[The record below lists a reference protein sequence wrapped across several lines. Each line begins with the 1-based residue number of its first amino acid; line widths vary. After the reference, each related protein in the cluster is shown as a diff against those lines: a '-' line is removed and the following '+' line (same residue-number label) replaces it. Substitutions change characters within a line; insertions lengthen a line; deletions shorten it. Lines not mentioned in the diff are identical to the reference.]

1 MGVHPWPGIDPA
13 TAYMTMT
20 SGAGAAPMH
29 VASAA
34 FSTLGGHA
42 ETTVAVSA
50 VNIAGM
56 ADVYHGS
63 GAAAAVASAAQMGVE
78 HSEYGLVSLLKSQLL
93 TAAGELHTTT
103 VPQMVTHV
111 QANANRME
119 YVADNAI
126 NPWVLGA
133 LTGRLIDLDGEY
145 FGFMW
150 PNNASAGL
158 RYGAG
163 LDAVG
168 VAMAGLSA
176 LPSVAG
182 GSVAAPAMAAADV
195 AANAGITMA
204 SAAMSTTEQAATTLI
219 SPATSVASQA
229 SGLLGQAPLSAPS
242 TSTSTPGI
250 SPMANVSSQAP
261 AMPSMAQAQT
271 PAMGMFLPPSSAA
284 VNAPAPAP
292 PVQTL
297 SPVTGSGAA
306 PPGVTSFVKPAEPFK
321 APPMPSGGQA
331 AGLSPGM
338 LNAAALRGPVTT
350 ASASTAVLTEPLT
363 TSSLATAT
371 ATQPLAYVTPDPT
384 RPIQTPPPAHPPLQ
398 DAGTIQTLNPPPQPQ
413 QSPPLHNPP
422 QQPAAGNG
430 PPPGPS
436 TGSGGPE
443 GSGGPGTQMPG
454 SGLGGAP
461 PAPPSA
467 VPLDTRPPPI
477 PPPPSPG
484 EPPLRPASPPSWA
497 SPPVPPSVQAAQ
509 EQLSKL
515 EQLIQDHNAKP
526 PDPSNWNAVADYNA
540 EANFYNSWAA
550 QLQGQLDS
558 SKVQYTPT
566 TTAKTAEIPS
576 WTQPAPP
583 QPPDPRPPYTGPST
597 PELIDEVPLQTPRSQ
612 IEKKYDSHASDF
624 GVPDPKGSAGFEKLA
639 EALKQFVHDPSTLH
653 INGTYHRQP
662 AILNYNP
669 DSGLCVIEGFD
680 GSFISGWKL
689 SPEQAQ
695 NVLTRGSL

>member
-63 GAAAAVASAAQMGVE
+63 GAAAVVASAAQMGVE

-93 TAAGELHTTT
+93 TAAGELHTMTP
-103 VPQMVTHV
+103 PQMVTHV
-111 QANANRME
+111 QANVNRME

-133 LTGRLIDLDGEY
+133 LTGRLIELDGEY

-306 PPGVTSFVKPAEPFK
+306 PPGVTSFMKPAEPFK
-321 APPMPSGGQA
+321 APPMPSGGQV

-422 QQPAAGNG
+422 QQPAPGNG

-436 TGSGGPE
+436 TGSGGPR
-443 GSGGPGTQMPG
+443 
-454 SGLGGAP
+454 AP
-461 PAPPSA
+461 AAP
-467 VPLDTRPPPI
+467 VRRPPVLDWAGHRRRHLLQCHSTRDRRLSRHRPRRASRRCD
-477 PPPPSPG
+477 PQLLPRGRRHPYPS
-484 EPPLRPASPPSWA
+484 RCK
-497 SPPVPPSVQAAQ
+497 QR
-509 EQLSKL
+509 
-515 EQLIQDHNAKP
+515 
-526 PDPSNWNAVADYNA
+526 
-540 EANFYNSWAA
+540 
-550 QLQGQLDS
+550 
-558 SKVQYTPT
+558 
-566 TTAKTAEIPS
+566 KT
-576 WTQPAPP
+576 
-583 QPPDPRPPYTGPST
+583 
-597 PELIDEVPLQTPRSQ
+597 
-612 IEKKYDSHASDF
+612 
-624 GVPDPKGSAGFEKLA
+624 
-639 EALKQFVHDPSTLH
+639 
-653 INGTYHRQP
+653 N
-662 AILNYNP
+662 
-669 DSGLCVIEGFD
+669 
-680 GSFISGWKL
+680 
-689 SPEQAQ
+689 
-695 NVLTRGSL
+695 